1 MYPSRMETAFKIGAE
16 IGYDGLE
23 IMINKD
29 EETRNPAKILSLSEK
44 YDQPILSVHAPVL
57 LFTSYVYGISPRNKL
72 ERTVQLAY
80 QLGASTVVV
89 HPPYSWQKLY
99 SVNFSKIVREFS
111 QHYNI
116 TIAVENM
123 FNPAFLGK
131 TFSAF
136 APSWNPGALD
146 VDAMTLDFSHS
157 AYQGINSLRL
167 AQAWGD
173 KLKHVH
179 LCDGTYRL
187 NNLRMHDEHLVPGKG
202 SQPVAET
209 LKLLKKNKFSGHI
222 VAEVHTEN
230 YSPKK
235 RFKKLTKTLEFA
247 KKYS

>member
-1 MYPSRMETAFKIGAE
+1 METAFRLGAE

-29 EETRNPAKILSLSEK
+29 EETRNPGKILALSEK

-57 LFTSYVYGISPRNKL
+57 PFTSYVYGISQRNKL

-89 HPPYSWQKLY
+89 HPPYSWQALY
-99 SVNFSKIVREFS
+99 STKFSDTVREFS
-111 QHYNI
+111 EHYKI

-136 APSWNPGALD
+136 SPSWNPGALD

-157 AYQGINSLRL
+157 AYQGVNSLRL
-167 AQAWGD
+167 AQVWGS

-209 LKLLKKNKFSGHI
+209 LTLLKKNKFAGHI
-222 VAEVHTEN
+222 VAEVHTER
-230 YSPKK
+230 YSPQK
-235 RFKKLTKTLEFA
+235 RIKKLAKTLDFA
-247 KKYS
+247 KKHS